1 MQVVGRQGV
10 SLPDISSARVN
21 TSGDYW
27 AIDNV
32 IFNYLTQGDTINL
45 NTMQVIYRYRTALEF
60 FLNASLN
67 MPIILSKH
75 SFQFFSAAFIDKSSY
90 FIRATTPVLVFK
102 AIGRSFYK
110 T

>member
-45 NTMQVIYRYRTALEF
+45 NTMQVICTGVFVASTISW
-60 FLNASLN
+60 ASLN
-67 MPIILSKH
+67 MHMILSTH
-75 SFQFFSAAFIDKSSY
+75 SFQFF
-90 FIRATTPVLVFK
+90 
-102 AIGRSFYK
+102 
-110 T
+110 

>member
-10 SLPDISSARVN
+10 SLPDLSSARVN

-45 NTMQVIYRYRTALEF
+45 NTMQVVSLEYF
-60 FLNASLN
+60 NNIIGIIKPAML
-67 MPIILSKH
+67 MILSKH
-75 SFQFFSAAFIDKSSY
+75 SFHFFQQLSLKSTCLHRDY
-90 FIRATTPVLVFK
+90 NT
-102 AIGRSFYK
+102 SFSI
-110 T
+110 